1 MSVLDTRSSE
11 NKKVANKMT
20 FDFQQNAPSDND
32 SGCALEEYAWV
43 PPGLK
48 PEQVH
53 QYFLCLPEENIPYV
67 NSIGEKFRIKQL
79 LYQLPPHDNDE
90 KYCQSLGE
98 EEKREL
104 RVFSGQRKREALG
117 RGIVQVFPL
126 TATGALCEKCSGKI
140 NGGDVAVFAQRA
152 GNRTCWHPCCFGCI
166 TCQELLVDLIYFYQ
180 DGKIYCGRHH
190 ADLFKP
196 RCASCDQLIFA
207 EECTEAEGRY
217 WHMDHFSC
225 TECEAILGGQK
236 YIMKE
241 GQPYCCGCFETLY
254 AEYCESCREIISI
267 DYGQI
272 TFSGQ
277 HWHATS
283 SCFSCAQCKK
293 PLLGCTFTSRH
304 GQVFCSITCS
314 QVEEPVGSDSSDSAF
329 QSTQS
334 QESSCIFSLGED
346 PGVNNASSS
355 SSPQNLHYSQTTEA
369 LPVDDTDCILQH
381 VDSLSIK
388 DQTPGSKDDLVLEL
402 KKRCKSSV
410 KLQHWQMEYELL
422 KKGPEPQNE
431 ARRTEAWPSE
441 GGHLKKEKG
450 LKVEILT
457 SNQESGQRN
466 DHSATLCNFNWL
478 KGGLENAMKVI
489 DPSLSSNGHEVW
501 PVEGQRME
509 NTVATESLALDQ
521 SLAFKHQLDIYC
533 IQQGGQLGDVR
544 DSSTQSF
551 RGKRNQWL
559 DVQVGSENPTQ
570 DQKAWSENS
579 PQRLRDKMTE
589 QKIGR
594 SQQDSLATVQIAG
607 ASSEGKY
614 KLQNPFRP
622 SDQEYNR
629 KAGQEFETHS
639 NVGIL
644 KSFSHKRSTESLHS
658 LSSKQPEGTS
668 QQSRWMPESASSVR
682 RTAAQIRPQKIT
694 FSDTTVSKPR
704 ERNRC
709 HQTPMSEQTQRK
721 VYRHKGNYRNHRHQ
735 PRRVQRSCSDEALH
749 TITERSLERANNNT
763 FLEHYNQLIQTTVC
777 PKTQAMPS
785 HRQQAF
791 YRAGDNGLQ
800 STTLNN
806 FLGLCCEDDDGCCST
821 CSSSSSDSEEE
832 GYFLG
837 QPIPQPRTSNGC
849 HFSLEPRPPNIV
861 PDIMLA
867 SRGKSQR
874 KKEHKNKNCTIS

>member
-11 NKKVANKMT
+11 NKKVASKMT

-53 QYFLCLPEENIPYV
+53 QYFRCLPEENIPYV

-90 KYCQSLGE
+90 KYCQSLSE

-104 RVFSGQRKREALG
+104 RLFSGQRKREALG

-126 TATGALCEKCSGKI
+126 TATGALCEKCGGKI

-152 GNRTCWHPCCFGCI
+152 GNRTCWHPYCFGCI

-180 DGKIYCGRHH
+180 DGNIYCGRHH

-225 TECEAILGGQK
+225 TECETILGGQK

-254 AEYCESCREIISI
+254 AEYCETCREIISI

-283 SCFSCAQCKK
+283 SCFCCAQCKK

-304 GQVFCSITCS
+304 GQVFCSVTCS
-314 QVEEPVGSDSSDSAF
+314 HMEEPVGSDSSDSAF
-329 QSTQS
+329 QSAQS
-334 QESSCIFSLGED
+334 QDSSCIFSLGED
-346 PGVNNASSS
+346 PKAFNVSSS
-355 SSPQNLHYSQTTEA
+355 SSPQILHHSQTTET
-369 LPVDDTDCILQH
+369 LPVDSTDCILQH
-381 VDSLSIK
+381 MDILSIK
-388 DQTPGSKDDLVLEL
+388 DQIPGSKDDLVLEL
-402 KKRCKSSV
+402 KKQCKSSV
-410 KLQHWQMEYELL
+410 KLQQQQTEYELV
-422 KKGPEPQNE
+422 KIDTEPQNGV
-431 ARRTEAWPSE
+431 RRPEEWLSE
-441 GGHLKKEKG
+441 NDHLMKEKG

-457 SNQESGQRN
+457 YNQESDKRN
-466 DHSATLCNFNWL
+466 DHSDTLCNFNWL

-489 DPSLSSNGHEVW
+489 DHNSPNSNGHEIW
-501 PVEGQRME
+501 PVEDQRME
-509 NTVATESLALDQ
+509 KTEATESLALDQ
-521 SLAFKHQLDIYC
+521 SLAFKHQLDMYC
-533 IQQGGQLGDVR
+533 IQQGGQGDGS
-544 DSSTQSF
+544 DSSTKSF
-551 RGKRNQWL
+551 WSKRNQWL
-559 DVQVGSENPTQ
+559 DVQAGSENPAQ
-570 DQKAWSENS
+570 DQQPIRLENS
-579 PQRLRDKMTE
+579 PQRLRDKTRE

-594 SQQDSLATVQIAG
+594 SQQDSLATVPTAG
-607 ASSEGKY
+607 ASNEDKY
-614 KLQNPFRP
+614 KLQKPLRP
-622 SDQEYNR
+622 SGQEYNHEAE
-629 KAGQEFETHS
+629 KGFEVQS
-639 NVGIL
+639 NL
-644 KSFSHKRSTESLHS
+644 KSFSHLRSTESLHS
-658 LSSKQPEGTS
+658 LNSKQPEGMS
-668 QQSRWMPESASSVR
+668 QQSRWKPESVSPV
-682 RTAAQIRPQKIT
+682 RTAAQIRPQQIT
-694 FSDTTVSKPR
+694 FSDTTVSKPK
-704 ERNRC
+704 ERTRC
-709 HQTPMSEQTQRK
+709 HQTPMSEQTRRK

-735 PRRVQRSCSDEALH
+735 SRRVQRSCSDEALH
-749 TITERSLERANNNT
+749 TITERSLENTNNTT
-763 FLEHYNQLIQTTVC
+763 FLEHYNQLIQTTIC
-777 PKTQAMPS
+777 QKPQAKLP

-791 YRAGDNGLQ
+791 YRAGDSGLQ
-800 STTLNN
+800 NTTLNN
-806 FLGLCCEDDDGCCST
+806 FLGLYCEDDDGCCST

-837 QPIPQPRTSNGC
+837 QPIPQPKTSNGC
-849 HFSLEPRPPNIV
+849 HFSREPRQPNV
-861 PDIMLA
+861 APDVVLA
-867 SRGKSQR
+867 QRGKSQR
-874 KKEHKNKNCTIS
+874 KKAHKNKNCTIS